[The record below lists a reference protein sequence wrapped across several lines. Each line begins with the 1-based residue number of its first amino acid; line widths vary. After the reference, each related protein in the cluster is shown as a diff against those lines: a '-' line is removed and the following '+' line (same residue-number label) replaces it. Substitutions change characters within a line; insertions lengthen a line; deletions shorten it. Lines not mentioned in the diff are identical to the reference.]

1 VVSGKLI
8 QRSTFIFLIGIAFA
22 EGSMSLTMVQISVY
36 LRELG
41 AQISEVGLYFTLAL
55 VFSLTFRVFGGWLSD
70 VVDRL
75 RVITLGCFVGVFT
88 FLIFAFV
95 PLWQYAIIGA
105 LFLAITTALT
115 VPAYYAHIAD
125 QTEEDKRGRVFGIA
139 QTVRLSAWVLAPPLG
154 GLIAQNLGYRWMFL
168 TASLLYAIAA
178 LIFVALSNRMRPAVH
193 TQSPNFRQLRKSIKE
208 MVALFLAG
216 GIITWILIV
225 DGVRDIAFNLSFD
238 LMPVYLSDIAGMSK
252 GQIGL
257 LDGIFGLAAALTIY
271 PAGWLAD
278 RTSERLV
285 ITAGLIGMILSRLV
299 FSFAVGF
306 SGFAAS
312 WILLAIGGS
321 MLTPAGSSLISKTVP
336 KHLRG
341 MTYGLFATSLGI
353 FALPAPWVGSQF
365 WELINPRAPFLIT
378 VVLGSLVILPAWHK
392 LSHASATENP
402 IETTPE
408 KTRTKPS
415 AG

>member
-1 VVSGKLI
+1 LV
-8 QRSTFIFLIGIAFA
+8 FLIGIAFA

-41 AQISEVGLYFTLAL
+41 AEISQVGLYFTLAL
-55 VFSLTFRVFGGWLSD
+55 IFSLTFRVFGGWLSD

-75 RVITLGCFVGVFT
+75 RIVTLGSFAGVIT
-88 FLIFAFV
+88 FLIFA
-95 PLWQYAIIGA
+95 LAARWEYAIAGA
-105 LFLAITTALT
+105 LLLAITTALT
-115 VPAYYAHIAD
+115 IPAYYAHIAD
-125 QTEEDKRGRVFGIA
+125 QSGEDRRGRVFGIA
-139 QTVRLSAWVLAPPLG
+139 QTIRISAWILAPPIG

-168 TASLLYAIAA
+168 TASMLFAIAT
-178 LIFVALSNRMRPAVH
+178 LIFVSLSRRPT
-193 TQSPNFRQLRKSIKE
+193 TQQRSQEASLRRLRTSIRE
-208 MVALFLAG
+208 MAGLFLAG
-216 GIITWILIV
+216 GVITWILIV

-257 LDGIFGLAAALTIY
+257 LDGMFGLAAALTIY

-285 ITAGLIGMILSRLV
+285 IMVGLVGMITSRLI
-299 FSFAVGF
+299 FSFAFGF
-306 SGFAAS
+306 WGFAAS

-336 KHLRG
+336 KHLMG

-353 FALPAPWVGSQF
+353 FALPAPWIGSQL
-365 WELINPRAPFLIT
+365 WESIDPRAPFLIT
-378 VVLGSLVILPAWHK
+378 VVLASLVILPAWFK
-392 LSHASATENP
+392 LSLPGPSKN
-402 IETTPE
+402 ETAPE
-408 KTRTKPS
+408 ITRANPS